1 MTEAQ
6 PAVYKTE
13 LPGLLTRGKVRDIY
27 GLGDE
32 LLIVASD
39 RISAFDVVMD
49 QPVPGKGVVLTEMSR
64 FWLETLASATPHH
77 LKYVV
82 SEARV
87 PPGYEPYVDQLRR
100 RAMVVKRAEVLPVEC
115 VVRGYLVGG
124 GWREY
129 QAAGRVSGVELPAGL
144 KLAERLPEPIFTP
157 STKAEGE
164 HDEPISFDEAVSV
177 VDRLGLGLGAEL
189 MSEARERSLAL
200 YAEAARHAE
209 ARGIILADTKFEFG
223 LCDGELTLVDEV
235 LTPDS
240 SRFWPA
246 DQVRVG
252 QNPPSFDKQFL
263 RDYLDGL
270 AWNKQSP
277 PPAIPDEIIA
287 QTRAR
292 YFEAYRLLTGKS
304 LQSGAG

>member
-1 MTEAQ
+1 VTAAQ
-6 PAVYKTE
+6 AAVYKTD

-27 GLGDE
+27 DLGDD

-39 RISAFDVVMD
+39 RISAFDVVMG

-77 LKYVV
+77 LRYVV
-82 SEARV
+82 TEARV
-87 PPGYEPYVDQLRR
+87 PPGYEAYVEQLAR
-100 RAMVVKRAEVLPVEC
+100 RAMVVERAEVLPVEC

-144 KLAERLPEPIFTP
+144 RLAERLPEPIFTP
-157 STKAEGE
+157 STKAEGG
-164 HDEPISFDEAVSV
+164 HDEPISFDEAISV
-177 VDRLGLGLGAEL
+177 VDRLGLGLGAKL
-189 MSEARERSLAL
+189 MREARERSLAL

-209 ARGIILADTKFEFG
+209 ARGIILADTKFELG
-223 LCDGELTLVDEV
+223 LCRGELTLVDEV

-263 RDYLDGL
+263 RDYLEGL
-270 AWNKQSP
+270 AWGKQP
-277 PPAIPDEIIA
+277 PPPTIPDEIIA

-304 LQSGAG
+304 L